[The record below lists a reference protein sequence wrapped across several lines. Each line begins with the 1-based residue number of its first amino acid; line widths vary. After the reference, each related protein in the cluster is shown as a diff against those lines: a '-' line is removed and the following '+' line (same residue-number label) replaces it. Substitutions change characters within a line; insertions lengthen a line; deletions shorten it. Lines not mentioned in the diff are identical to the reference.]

1 MNEMKNVTVETKM
14 QHILTNQK
22 VCLIEK
28 NEQTNKY
35 RLTRDSMN
43 RNNQEKDPIKTRKG
57 QKNTWGTQE
66 GNQVTNKTDN

>member
-43 RNNQEKDPIKTRKG
+43 RNN
-57 QKNTWGTQE
+57 
-66 GNQVTNKTDN
+66 